1 MERNKYLFLQI
12 LDKNHS
18 KKVLKTEVPGNEV
31 ALVDVSPPFTSLL
44 SNTSA
49 KLRGLKRLSEAGL
62 SFLFR
67 CFSVGV
73 FKTKKKFEQIKIQR
87 ANKTK

>member
-31 ALVDVSPPFTSLL
+31 ALVDVSPPVYVTAQQHLRQTPRAKTIIRDRSLISVSLL
-44 SNTSA
+44 
-49 KLRGLKRLSEAGL
+49 
-62 SFLFR
+62 
-67 CFSVGV
+67 
-73 FKTKKKFEQIKIQR
+73 
-87 ANKTK
+87 